1 MLTTAQAARRLG
13 VKPQTVYAYV
23 SRGMLQRHPGPDGR
37 QSRFDPAEVERLAR
51 RARRGG
57 RAGALEVIVDTE
69 ITLLDP
75 AGRLFYRGRDATE
88 LARSSTFED
97 VALLLWDTLGTAA
110 DWTAPPALL
119 EVARAAQAV
128 LPAET
133 RPAGRLRVAAAA
145 LAAADPGR
153 GDRRAD
159 AVSAVGQTM
168 IAALVDCLPER
179 GPPRD
184 QSVAVQ
190 AGPASVP
197 SPPRSESVAP
207 KTGLPQDHSIAA
219 RLWSRLSAEPPAPE
233 RLRALDAALILL
245 ADHELAASTLAARV
259 AASAWA
265 DPYLVALT
273 GLSVLGGALH
283 GAEAGAIEA
292 LLSTMDEA
300 TARVVVG
307 ERLRAGEPVPG
318 FGHAVY
324 RDRDPRAD
332 ALLALLP
339 SSSVVSEILAL
350 AERLGGPAPNVDFAL
365 GALSATAGLAPG
377 SAEAIFAVARTAGLL
392 AQAIEEYPHRLR
404 FRPRAAYTGPRPA

>member
-1 MLTTAQAARRLG
+1 MLIESMLTTAQTARRLG

-97 VALLLWDTLGTAA
+97 VALLLWDTPAASARWTAA
-110 DWTAPPALL
+110 SAML

-133 RPAGRLRVAAAA
+133 RPADRLRVAAAA

-159 AVSAVGQTM
+159 AVSALGQTM

-179 GPPRD
+179 
-184 QSVAVQ
+184 
-190 AGPASVP
+190 
-197 SPPRSESVAP
+197 SPPR
-207 KTGLPQDHSIAA
+207 DHSIAA
-219 RLWSRLSAEPPAPE
+219 RLWSRLSAEPPAPD

-283 GAEAGAIEA
+283 GAEAGAVEA
-292 LLSTMDEA
+292 LLSSIDDPVA
-300 TARVVVG
+300 ARVVVG

-339 SSSVVSEILAL
+339 SSPVVGEILAL

-365 GALSATAGLAPG
+365 GALSATARLAPG

-392 AQAIEEYPHRLR
+392 AHAIEEYPHRLR
-404 FRPRAAYTGPRPA
+404 FRPRAAYTGPRAA